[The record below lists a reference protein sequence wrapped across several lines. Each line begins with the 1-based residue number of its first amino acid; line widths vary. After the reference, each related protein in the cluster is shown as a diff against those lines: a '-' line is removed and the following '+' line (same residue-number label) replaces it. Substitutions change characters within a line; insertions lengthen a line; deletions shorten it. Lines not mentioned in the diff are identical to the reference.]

1 LRILIAEDDFTSR
14 NILSGMLRKFGH
26 EIMETQNGFTA
37 FQRLLAEDSPRLA
50 ILDWMMPDLDG
61 VELCRRLR
69 AAHLARP
76 LYLILLTKRDEKKD
90 IVEGLRA
97 GADDYLTKPFDP
109 DELRARIDVGIRMT
123 TLQGQLADKVRE
135 LSDAISQIKTL
146 RGIIPICS
154 HCKKIRDDEGYWN
167 QVDSYIRKHSDA
179 QFSHGICPDCLHL
192 LYPEIADQMEK
203 DGGEGE

>member
-14 NILSGMLRKFGH
+14 NILAGMLRKFGH
-26 EIMETQNGFTA
+26 EVVETQNGLAA
-37 FQRLLAEDSPRLA
+37 FQTLLAEDAPRIA
-50 ILDWMMPDLDG
+50 VLDWMMPDLDG

-69 AAHLARP
+69 GVHLARP

-109 DELRARIDVGIRMT
+109 DELRARIDVGVRMT
-123 TLQGQLADKVRE
+123 ALQGQLADKVCE
-135 LSDAISQIKTL
+135 LSDALAHIKTL

-154 HCKKIRDDEGYWN
+154 HCKKIRDDTGYWN
-167 QVDSYIRKHSDA
+167 QVDAYIRKHSDA

-192 LYPEIADQMEK
+192 LYPEIADQVEE
-203 DGGEGE
+203 DGD